1 MEFRQIRYALSVA
14 KERSFTR
21 ASTRLN
27 ISQSAVSAQIRLL
40 ENEIGFSLF
49 WRSTRGVELT
59 EAGRTF
65 LHDAER
71 IVGDLLNLSETA
83 RRLRGGGSE
92 TLNLGMVSGAA
103 QTFVPRFFR
112 NLSKTIQDIKLRLI
126 ITPTRNIFKDLQE
139 ERIDAGIAIES
150 HPDGVPAG
158 LVFDRLATIEMA
170 LIVHPKHAL
179 AKSKKPINVSA
190 IAAEPIVMNELE
202 VGYGQIVLS
211 LFSDLGIRPNIL
223 AIADNVETIK
233 VIVQSGAG
241 IAILPRTCVDQEI
254 SFRLLKALRLVPERN
269 VAFSLFRRR
278 ESLSRQK
285 EACLS
290 ALNRALRFEETRNNK
305 RPL

>member
-1 MEFRQIRYALSVA
+1 
-14 KERSFTR
+14 
-21 ASTRLN
+21 
-27 ISQSAVSAQIRLL
+27 
-40 ENEIGFSLF
+40 
-49 WRSTRGVELT
+49 
-59 EAGRTF
+59 
-65 LHDAER
+65 
-71 IVGDLLNLSETA
+71 
-83 RRLRGGGSE
+83 
-92 TLNLGMVSGAA
+92 MV
-103 QTFVPRFFR
+103 
-112 NLSKTIQDIKLRLI
+112 
-126 ITPTRNIFKDLQE
+126 
-139 ERIDAGIAIES
+139 
-150 HPDGVPAG
+150 
-158 LVFDRLATIEMA
+158 

-202 VGYGQIVLS
+202 VGYGKIVLS

-241 IAILPRTCVDQEI
+241 IAIIPRTCVDHEI

-278 ESLSRQK
+278 EPLSRQK